1 MRRALAFLICAATLS
16 LHAQH
21 PGSIEIRRGGKVVAS
36 NADAS
41 RSDLRILFIGNSLTF
56 WNEMP
61 WMFEQVARSLGARP
75 KTQFSG
81 RSGLSLRAHWREGRA
96 QKSIAEGK
104 WDFVVIQ
111 PQSTEMMRDP
121 EETMKYARMFDELV
135 RESGAKT
142 VIFLTW
148 APRGATFTQEA
159 LTDRYLSMA
168 RRLNARVAPIG
179 VAWAELARSGIEMEE
194 GGAHPT
200 LAGSYLSTCVL
211 YATLYGKSPAGAMHT
226 FDVKFDIKE
235 RYRQPL
241 ETEKLAPHVAETIQ
255 RKAWE
260 VVRRK

>member
-36 NADAS
+36 NADS
-41 RSDLRILFIGNSLTF
+41 SQSDIRILFVGNSLTF

-61 WMFEQVARSLGARP
+61 WMFEQVARSLGSRP

-81 RSGLSLRAHWREGRA
+81 RSGLSLREHWREGRA
-96 QKSIAEGK
+96 QKAIAEGK
-104 WDFVVIQ
+104 WDYVVIQ
-111 PQSTEMMRDP
+111 PQSTEMMREG
-121 EETMKYARMFDELV
+121 EETEKYARMFDELV
-135 RESGAKT
+135 RKAGAKT
-142 VIFLTW
+142 IIFLTW
-148 APRGATFTQEA
+148 APLDANFTQEA
-159 LTDRYLSMA
+159 LTARYLSMA

-179 VAWAELARSGIEMEE
+179 IAWAELARSGMVMEE

-200 LAGSYLSTCVL
+200 LAGSYLATCVL
-211 YATLYGKSPAGAMHT
+211 YATLYGKNPAGAMHT

-241 ETEKLAPHVAETIQ
+241 ETERLAPHVAETIQ

-260 VVRRK
+260 VVRRR